1 MKDFISKLT
10 GSLDNH
16 SKNSFSAR
24 KLSALAAIMAAYYVT
39 YTFTDITVL
48 DYVLTAWL
56 CFALLCLGI
65 ITAQQVIELKNG
77 KKEAENKIE

>member
-1 MKDFISKLT
+1 MKNFFTKLT
-10 GSLDNH
+10 ASLDNH
-16 SKNSFSAR
+16 SLGYSAR
-24 KLSALAAIMAAYYVT
+24 KLSALSAIIAAYYVT
-39 YTFTDITVL
+39 YMFTNVDVL

-77 KKEAENKIE
+77 KKDDETNQ

>member
-1 MKDFISKLT
+1 MKNFFTKLT
-10 GSLDNH
+10 ASLDNH
-16 SKNSFSAR
+16 SRGYSAR
-24 KLSALAAIMAAYYVT
+24 KLSALSAIIAAYYVT
-39 YTFTDITVL
+39 YMFTNVEVL

-77 KKEAENKIE
+77 KKDEEKVL

>member
-1 MKDFISKLT
+1 MKGFITKLL
-10 GSLDNH
+10 GSLDNA
-16 SKNSFSAR
+16 KNSGFSAR
-24 KLSALAAIMAAYYVT
+24 KLSALSAIIAAYYVT
-39 YTFTDITVL
+39 YMFTNVEVL

-77 KKEAENKIE
+77 KKEDETNQ

>member
-1 MKDFISKLT
+1 MKNFIKKLT
-10 GSLDNH
+10 GSLDNY
-16 SKNSFSAR
+16 SKETYSGR
-24 KLSALAAIMAAYYVT
+24 KLSALAGVIAAYYVT
-39 YTFTDITVL
+39 YKFTDITVL

-77 KKEAENKIE
+77 KKEDEANQ

>member
-1 MKDFISKLT
+1 MKNFFAKLT
-10 GSLDNH
+10 ASLDNH
-16 SKNSFSAR
+16 SRGYSAR
-24 KLSALAAIMAAYYVT
+24 KLSALSAIIAAYYVT
-39 YTFTDITVL
+39 YMFTNVEVL

-77 KKEAENKIE
+77 KKDEEKVL